1 MDANLVMYVKAEND
15 TIIMDGG
22 RVKHIIYQKQ

>member
-1 MDANLVMYVKAEND
+1 MYVKAEND

-22 RVKHIIYQKQ
+22 RIKHIIYQKQ